1 MHDRLGA
8 FKAAAHFTWGEKAH
22 SFSKGNYTE
31 VKNSRAKIHTHCIH
45 VTAKK
50 KQRNLLKNLVFTDK
64 QDLYSNK
71 ALSADIQVSDI
82 LNTAFYEQS
91 LTAAPSRIQDFLG
104 LLVVYKLITHFWMLM
119 ELSNVTN

>member
-1 MHDRLGA
+1 MIVWVHLKLQHTLHGGKRHTASARGI
-8 FKAAAHFTWGEKAH
+8 TQ
-22 SFSKGNYTE
+22 
-31 VKNSRAKIHTHCIH
+31 RAKTVEQRFTHT
-45 VTAKK
+45 AYMSQLRK